1 MINSNNN
8 SESLNKKHTTL
19 FADEGWTD
27 RDHYFKVK
35 KMKLDEQWKGQQASS
50 SANSTLSSSTSEL
63 SSSNNTTK
71 SSAKAFF
78 EGLIMNI
85 DGYTEPSNVVLVGL
99 ITKHGGSYRQ
109 FFDSSVTH
117 LLACELAHSRLK
129 ELTKR
134 KHPPIIVH
142 PRWIMDCVKAEC
154 LLSVK
159 DYLIVDHTRNTI
171 QHKDLRSF
179 TMVNRAHHSTTVGKH
194 QQPQMISHTN
204 VSTDKEITN
213 SIPESRKFLAT
224 HEGVSNSPAPS
235 IQEFSHANQFNF
247 ALTPTSSR
255 STVKFKKKTQTLQTT
270 LPNPQPLPS
279 ISQVQQKQQPGIQ
292 PPPLPPP
299 KPSYQKFIPPS
310 RPTVTTTEN
319 PLQESIIA
327 NNKNVSNN
335 LEIMSKDEKPVNKE
349 FLTKS
354 AANDP
359 NFIDHYMK
367 NSRLHFISTWR
378 NKKKQ
383 TNPSGSIAEKKGLY
397 VVHIDMD
404 CFFAS
409 IAMRDNPS
417 LRDKPIAV
425 SYSNDG
431 NSDISSANYCAREFG
446 VRAGM
451 WSKQA
456 RELCPELIVV
466 PYEFEKY
473 EEAACKVHG
482 ILNNHC
488 ERVKIMSIDEAYI
501 EISNELQNGTQEEL
515 EKLVSSIRSE
525 IEKETGCTA
534 SAGMSTNQLL
544 ARMATKVAKPNG
556 QYFLHPNDAVKHIE
570 KLNIEDIPTVGWKTK
585 RFFNEMNVFSCAQL
599 LKYSLTEMKG
609 LIGEKKGETLFNYLR
624 GIDRRGFFDDS
635 ARKSVGVEVNY
646 GIRFSELKQVYEFID
661 KLSVEISNR
670 LKSEQIKGKAIVLKV
685 KKRREGIIESKK
697 FLGHGICDN
706 FSKSTTVPYFTD
718 DVDMISRKVKDLYKQ
733 LEIEPEDLRGIAI
746 QIQKL
751 NNYQPTKDGS
761 STLTKYLNQA
771 QTETIEAPQNV
782 PPEFNNQNEQQYHD
796 SKDDIEKKKS
806 KNSKKIKHDTT
817 NAHAFRMDEYCEL
830 DNIAKGGYD
839 QPISFSFIEEM
850 PWDIKREIIHDLTK
864 QKREKEKQEARQK
877 QLAEQ
882 IEAAKREH
890 APITVSEESQM
901 ALFSTQSIDDIS
913 LLQDTI
919 FNWFH
924 ENQDDFYT
932 DAHVANLFVELV
944 MQILNQLANDM
955 NLLAAKRIVKFVRKL
970 LVDSQENLDVV
981 DEQRLEMARSV
992 TETINL
998 AFQKEIVVKQ
1008 FTDCMVP
1015 TF

>member
-1 MINSNNN
+1 MIDKKRILQPHHQYYSIMINNTGNPNHS
-8 SESLNKKHTTL
+8 SESNKKHNNTSTTL

-35 KMKLDEQWKGQQASS
+35 KMKLDEQWKGQSS
-50 SANSTLSSSTSEL
+50 L
-63 SSSNNTTK
+63 SSNNNNNT
-71 SSAKAFF
+71 SSSSEVSSNHTAPPAKPFF
-78 EGLIMNI
+78 DGLIMNI

-129 ELTKR
+129 ELMKR

-142 PRWIMDCVKAEC
+142 PRWIMDCVKTEC

-179 TMVNRAHHSTTVGKH
+179 TMVNRMNSANGVIQQKQIEDTSSSSGHHHDVTT
-194 QQPQMISHTN
+194 
-204 VSTDKEITN
+204 TN
-213 SIPESRKFLAT
+213 SHSIHSERNISEASLSSTICDQTKDEIP
-224 HEGVSNSPAPS
+224 
-235 IQEFSHANQFNF
+235 FNF
-247 ALTPTSSR
+247 ALTPTTNR
-255 STVKFKKKTQTLQTT
+255 STVKIKKKTQPSQTAQCHQQSA
-270 LPNPQPLPS
+270 QPVPPL
-279 ISQVQQKQQPGIQ
+279 QQKHALIQ
-292 PPPLPPP
+292 PPSFHAPP
-299 KPSYQKFIPPS
+299 KPPHQKFIPPK
-310 RPTVTTTEN
+310 RPPTSSENNRHTT
-319 PLQESIIA
+319 
-327 NNKNVSNN
+327 NN
-335 LEIMSKDEKPVNKE
+335 LMNNTTPNNFENINKDGKHSNKE

-359 NFIDHYMK
+359 NFIDHYMN

-383 TNPSGSIAEKKGLY
+383 TNPSGSITEKKGLY

-417 LRDKPIAV
+417 LRNKPIAV

-473 EEAACKVHG
+473 EEAASKVHE

-515 EKLVSSIRSE
+515 EKFVSSIRSE

-585 RFFNEMNVFSCAQL
+585 KFFNEMSVFSCAQL
-599 LKYSLTEMKG
+599 LKYSLTEIKE
-609 LIGEKKGETLFNYLR
+609 LIGERKGETLYNYLR
-624 GIDRRGFFDDS
+624 GVDKRGFFDDS

-646 GIRFSELKQVYEFID
+646 GIRFTELRQVHEFID
-661 KLSVEISNR
+661 KLSMEISGR
-670 LKSEQIKGKAIVLKV
+670 LKSEQIKGKEIVLKV
-685 KKRREGIIESKK
+685 KKRREGIIESTK

-706 FSKSTTVPYFTD
+706 FSKSCSVPYFTD

-733 LEIEPEDLRGIAI
+733 FEVRRMPAIAH
-746 QIQKL
+746 L
-751 NNYQPTKDGS
+751 Y
-761 STLTKYLNQA
+761 
-771 QTETIEAPQNV
+771 
-782 PPEFNNQNEQQYHD
+782 
-796 SKDDIEKKKS
+796 
-806 KNSKKIKHDTT
+806 
-817 NAHAFRMDEYCEL
+817 
-830 DNIAKGGYD
+830 
-839 QPISFSFIEEM
+839 
-850 PWDIKREIIHDLTK
+850 
-864 QKREKEKQEARQK
+864 
-877 QLAEQ
+877 
-882 IEAAKREH
+882 
-890 APITVSEESQM
+890 
-901 ALFSTQSIDDIS
+901 S
-913 LLQDTI
+913 L
-919 FNWFH
+919 
-924 ENQDDFYT
+924 
-932 DAHVANLFVELV
+932 
-944 MQILNQLANDM
+944 
-955 NLLAAKRIVKFVRKL
+955 
-970 LVDSQENLDVV
+970 
-981 DEQRLEMARSV
+981 
-992 TETINL
+992 
-998 AFQKEIVVKQ
+998 
-1008 FTDCMVP
+1008 TDCQI
-1015 TF
+1015 FRKD